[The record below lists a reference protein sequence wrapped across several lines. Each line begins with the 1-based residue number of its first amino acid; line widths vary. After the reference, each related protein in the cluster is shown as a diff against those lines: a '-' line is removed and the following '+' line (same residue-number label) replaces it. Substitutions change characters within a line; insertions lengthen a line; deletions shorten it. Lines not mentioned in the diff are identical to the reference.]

1 MASEKLQIPSTEM
14 LRALRLKIDT
24 PQIFYDNDLQGLAKI
39 MGAPLVEIDLQHVQ
53 VELNNSKK
61 HNPSLEAMNCQAVYE
76 AFGSL
81 TPAMATDERIWF
93 SLATD
98 KFREYSF
105 NRWLSDLA
113 DDAKPTKIRN
123 HLFASSPRNRFRDHA
138 IARLWWIA
146 HYCDRVVGGVDGQK
160 ALDILNLRRRYAG
173 DFLDRTGISS
183 SPGLARA
190 IMRVAHSYRDH
201 LADGGDSEA
210 TVKFRE
216 IMKEIDLS
224 VGRKAL
230 PYPEAEDFEEIVLRR
245 FQSKFGA
252 M

>member
-1 MASEKLQIPSTEM
+1 MANEKLQIPSTEM

-24 PQIFYDNDLQGLAKI
+24 PEIFYNNDLKGLAKI
-39 MGAPLVEIDLQHVQ
+39 VGASLVEIDLLHEE
-53 VELNNSKK
+53 VELSNSKK
-61 HNPSLEAMNCQAVYE
+61 HNPSLEALNCQSVYS
-76 AFGSL
+76 AFGAL

-98 KFREYSF
+98 RFREYSF
-105 NRWLSDLA
+105 NRWLNDISEET
-113 DDAKPTKIRN
+113 KPAKIRN

-146 HYCDRVVGGVDGQK
+146 HYCDRVIGGVDGQK
-160 ALDILNLRRRYAG
+160 ALEILNLRRRYAG

-190 IMRVAHSYRDH
+190 IIRVAHAYRDH

-210 TVKFRE
+210 TVKFRD
-216 IMKEIDLS
+216 IMKEVDLS

-230 PYPEAEDFEEIVLRR
+230 PFPGAEDFEELVLRR

-252 M
+252 V